1 MAGYSPE
8 GRAMSAALP
17 IETLVIVGGG
27 TAGWM
32 AAAAAS
38 RFLDNGR
45 RKIVLVESEEIGTVG
60 VGEAT
65 IPPILSF
72 NEMLGIAE
80 EEFVRATQATFKLG
94 IEFVDWGGLNQRYM
108 HPFGSIGR
116 DLEGVAFHQIWTK
129 FREQAE
135 LGPIT
140 DFSMACVA
148 AMAGKFAPS
157 SKDPRSPLSQL
168 GYAYHFD
175 AGLYARF
182 LRSYAEG
189 NGVVRYEGRIE
200 TVEQDGDSGFV
211 TALVLQDGRRVAG
224 DLFIDCSGFRSL
236 LLGQTLGVP
245 YHDWSAW
252 LPCDSAL
259 AVPSARAEPLL
270 PFTRSIAR
278 GAGWQ
283 WRIPLQHRTGNGHVY
298 SSAFMDDDEA
308 ARVLMS
314 NLDGAPLGEPR
325 KINFTAG
332 VRDRLWEKNVIA
344 LGLSGG
350 FIEPLES
357 TSIHLIQTGI
367 SKLFW
372 LFPDIRC
379 SAVERDEYNRL
390 MREQFAYIRDFIV
403 LHYKATNRDDTA
415 FWRQV
420 RDMPIPDS
428 LSRKIELFRE
438 KGRILRYDHDLF
450 DVSNW
455 VAVMLGQ
462 NLLPV
467 GYDAVADSLDD
478 DRVLAALRKLGATY
492 TAQAQQLPAHADYIA
507 RFCKAQPMEAT
518 I

>member
-1 MAGYSPE
+1 MTQH
-8 GRAMSAALP
+8 LP
-17 IETLVIVGGG
+17 IETLPIETVVIVGGG

-38 RFLDNGR
+38 RFLDDGR

-65 IPPILSF
+65 IPPILNF
-72 NEMLGIAE
+72 NALLGIPE
-80 EEFVRATQATFKLG
+80 EEFVRETQATFKLG
-94 IEFVDWGGLNQRYM
+94 IEFANWGALGERYM

-116 DLEGVAFHQIWTK
+116 DFEGVAFHQIWAK
-129 FREQAE
+129 FREQAG

-140 DFSMACVA
+140 DYSMACVA
-148 AMAGKFAPS
+148 AAAGKFAPPS
-157 SKDPRSPLSQL
+157 ADPRTPMSQL

-182 LRSYAEG
+182 LRKYAEAG
-189 NGVVRYEGRIE
+189 GVVRHEGRIGA
-200 TVEQDGDSGFV
+200 VERDGESGFV
-211 TALVLQDGRRVAG
+211 SAVVLHDGRRIAG

-236 LLGQTLGVP
+236 LLGDALGVP

-259 AVPSARAEPLL
+259 AVPSERTAPLL
-270 PFTRSIAR
+270 PYTRSTAHA
-278 GAGWQ
+278 AGWQ

-298 SSAFMDDDEA
+298 CSAFMTDDA
-308 ARVLMS
+308 AEQVLLA
-314 NLDGAPLGEPR
+314 NLDGKPLADPR
-325 KINFTAG
+325 KISFTAG

-344 LGLSGG
+344 LGLAGG

-372 LFPDIRC
+372 LFPDKRC

-390 MREQFAYIRDFIV
+390 MGEQFAYIRDFII
-403 LHYKATNRDDTA
+403 LHYKATARDDTP

-420 RDMPIPDS
+420 RDMAIPDS
-428 LSRKIELFRE
+428 LARKIALFRE

-450 DVSNW
+450 DVPSW

-462 NLLPV
+462 NLVPV
-467 GYDAVADSLDD
+467 GYDALADALDD
-478 DRVLAALRKLGATY
+478 ARVEAALRNLAATY
-492 TAQAQQLPAHADYIA
+492 AAQAARLPTHADYIMQRCPA
-507 RFCKAQPMEAT
+507 PPLTASTA
-518 I
+518 

>member
-1 MAGYSPE
+1 MNAHS
-8 GRAMSAALP
+8 P

-38 RFLDNGR
+38 RFLDDGR

-72 NEMLGIAE
+72 NAKLGIDE
-80 EEFVRATQATFKLG
+80 QDFVRATQATFKLG
-94 IEFVDWGGLNQRYM
+94 IEFVNWGGLGESYM

-116 DLEGVAFHQIWTK
+116 DFDGVAFHQIWGK
-129 FREQAE
+129 FRERAK

-140 DFSMACVA
+140 DFSMGCVA
-148 AMAGKFAPS
+148 AAAGKFAPS
-157 SKDPRSPLSQL
+157 SSDPRSPLSQL

-182 LRSYAEG
+182 LRDYAEAG
-189 NGVVRYEGRIE
+189 GVVRHEGKIAGAQQDSE
-200 TVEQDGDSGFV
+200 TGFV
-211 TALVLQDGRRVAG
+211 TAVVLEDGRQIAG

-236 LLGQTLGVP
+236 LLGQALGVP
-245 YHDWSAW
+245 YHDWSEW
-252 LPCDSAL
+252 LPCDTAF
-259 AVPSARAEPLL
+259 AVPSDRTAPLL
-270 PFTRSIAR
+270 PYTRSTAH

-298 SSAFMDDDEA
+298 CSAFMDEDEA
-308 ARVLMS
+308 RRVLLS
-314 NLDGAPLGEPR
+314 HLDGAALAEPR
-325 KINFTAG
+325 KIAFTAG

-372 LFPDIRC
+372 LFPDKRC
-379 SAVERDEYNRL
+379 SAVERDEYNRM

-403 LHYKATNRDDTA
+403 LHYKATARDDTP
-415 FWRQV
+415 FWRMV

-428 LSRKIELFRE
+428 LARKIDLFRE

-450 DVSNW
+450 DIPSW

-462 NLLPV
+462 NIIPDGHDV
-467 GYDAVADSLDD
+467 VADALDD
-478 DRVLAALRKLGATY
+478 ERVLAALRTLSGNYAE
-492 TAQAQQLPAHADYIA
+492 QAQRMPSHAEYIA
-507 RFCKAQPMEAT
+507 RFCPAPPMGARA
-518 I
+518 